1 MVAVAFAARV
11 RFEVRPGIGSVP
23 GAIFSLG
30 ISGFGIVGFSSI
42 GGFGGSVPV
51 VVLVLAEQLQG
62 LGGLGE
68 NTDGF
73 GAPYLD
79 GVGVASLGEDL
90 SDPVDSGF
98 EPDGIAGGRPGNDQL
113 QAVFGLAAQPHKRL
127 LGSGGGLLFGAVRVS
142 LNYGCLQQGL
152 DPPPGQRTK

>member
-30 ISGFGIVGFSSI
+30 IGGFGIVGFSSI
-42 GGFGGSVPV
+42 GWFGGSVPV

-113 QAVFGLAAQPHKRL
+113 QAVFGLAAQPHKPL
-127 LGSGGGLLFGAVRVS
+127 PGSRGGLLFGAGRVRFNDRCV
-142 LNYGCLQQGL
+142 QQGL
-152 DPPPGQRTK
+152 

>member
-1 MVAVAFAARV
+1 VLRWGLIETELLLGGWLLVGLGWFGCLLV
-11 RFEVRPGIGSVP
+11 RFCW
-23 GAIFSLG
+23 
-30 ISGFGIVGFSSI
+30 
-42 GGFGGSVPV
+42 FGGSVPV

-98 EPDGIAGGRPGNDQL
+98 EPDRIAGGRPGNDQL
-113 QAVFGLAAQPHKRL
+113 QAVLGLAAQPHEPFS
-127 LGSGGGLLFGAVRVS
+127 GSVGGLLFGTVRVS
-142 LNYGCLQQGL
+142 LNDRC
-152 DPPPGQRTK
+152 R